1 VAGIVRSDANR
12 RGMVNKKGRRQTE
25 GGLSVRQFRW
35 AVLGIVLL
43 TVVTRLPSLLHP
55 QAIDD
60 EGVYSVV
67 ANVIVDG
74 GRPYVDAVERK
85 PPLLFWT
92 YAAVVEAAGKY
103 NWKAL
108 HAVALAWTLGTM
120 AGLYMIG
127 RVLFDRPTGLIA
139 ALLYSVF
146 QPWLEPRNL
155 AFNGEMLMNLP
166 VVWAWAIALRR
177 SSSRLRPELFLAG
190 LLLGGG
196 FLLKQPAAIAAVP
209 LGIYLLLPAYRRSRA
224 LTRRESVTQAA
235 LLAAGFFAT
244 LGLVALVLHE
254 QGILREAYF
263 WTITDHSIPHVFWT
277 KGAQH
282 TLAFIGV
289 CLPLLIGAAMGFL
302 EKGRGFWSDQ
312 QAERTALL
320 GLVAASV
327 IGTAAGARFYPH
339 YYVQL
344 IPPLALLAA
353 PFYARL
359 WSGRTPPA
367 HWLLRPTVTY
377 VWLALTVVGFSV
389 SHWLRLAPERATSET
404 GQYLLEHSAPNDRIF
419 VWGQAARIY
428 LEARRRP
435 ACRYVVTFP
444 LTGLVFGWSAES
456 ISSIDTR
463 KWIVP
468 GAWTALEEDFA
479 KHPPAYVVDVQVPAK
494 NAHYPVHDFPILA
507 GLLAARYRQVA
518 RTAEGVIYRMD
529 GSRGASEKSAGAET
543 NRSE

>member
-1 VAGIVRSDANR
+1 
-12 RGMVNKKGRRQTE
+12 M
-25 GGLSVRQFRW
+25 
-35 AVLGIVLL
+35 
-43 TVVTRLPSLLHP
+43 HP

-60 EGVYSVV
+60 EETYSVV

-74 GRPYVDAVERK
+74 GRPYVDAIERK

-92 YAAVVEAAGKY
+92 YAGVVEAAGKY
-103 NWKAL
+103 NWRAL
-108 HAVALAWTLGTM
+108 HTVALAWTLGTM
-120 AGLYMIG
+120 AGLYMVG
-127 RVLFDRPTGLIA
+127 RMLFDRPTGLIA

-146 QPWLEPRNL
+146 QPWLEFRNL

-177 SSSRLRPELFLAG
+177 SSSRLRPEIFLSG
-190 LLLGGG
+190 LLLAGG

-224 LTRRESVTQAA
+224 LTLRESVTQAA

-277 KGAQH
+277 KGVQH
-282 TLAFIGV
+282 TLTFIGI

-302 EKGRGFWSDQ
+302 AKGRVLWSGQ
-312 QAERTALL
+312 HAERTALL
-320 GLVAASV
+320 GLVAASI

-339 YYVQL
+339 YYIQL

-359 WSGRTPPA
+359 WSGRTPPG

-377 VWLALTVVGFSV
+377 AWLALTVVGFSV
-389 SHWLRLAPERATSET
+389 SHWLGLASERATSET

-435 ACRYVVTFP
+435 ACRYIVTFP
-444 LTGLVFGWSAES
+444 LTGYIFGWSAES
-456 ISSIDTR
+456 ISGMDTR
-463 KWIVP
+463 NWIVP

-507 GLLAARYRQVA
+507 GLLAARYRPVA
-518 RTAEGVIYRMD
+518 RTAEGVIYQMD

-543 NRSE
+543 NHSE